1 MNTNDSSDQALIE
14 DADAL
19 HSAISRLQYDLFVAI
34 AAIDRRGLWR
44 GDGARDMGHWL
55 WMRYG
60 LSSWKA
66 GRWIQAAHA
75 LESLPSISE
84 AFASGT
90 LGVDK
95 VVELCRFA
103 APQTEG
109 RLVRWAEGVSAGAIR
124 ARGDREARR
133 SLEDVQQVERTR
145 SLTWWFEDEGRR
157 FGLQASLPAASGAI
171 VARALERLSE
181 RLPVMPGEE
190 NDWSADARKADALV
204 ALCSARLSADPDPD
218 RATVVVHAQLESLVH
233 GRGGCEL
240 EGGGVIHLQT
250 ARRLLCTGRVQIVME
265 DQHGEPVRLGRMRRE
280 PPAWML
286 RQLRHR
292 DAGCRFPGCGSRR
305 YTHAHHVVWW
315 EKGGATDLDNLV
327 LVCGFHHRL
336 VHEHGWTIS
345 RDRDGEVRW
354 VRPDGRRYRVGPG
367 PPRRQSDREP
377 ALAFSDG

>member
-1 MNTNDSSDQALIE
+1 MNTNNSGDQALIE

-19 HSAISRLQYDLFVAI
+19 YGAISRFQRDLFVVI
-34 AAIDRRGLWR
+34 AKIDRRELWR

-66 GRWIQAAHA
+66 SRWIHAAHA
-75 LESLPSISE
+75 LESLPRISE

-103 APQTEG
+103 TPETEG

-133 SLEDVQQVERTR
+133 SLEDVQEVERTR
-145 SLTWWFEDEGRR
+145 SVTWWFEDEGRR

-171 VARALERLSE
+171 VSRALERLSQG
-181 RLPVMPGEE
+181 LPVMPGEE
-190 NDWSADARKADALV
+190 NEWSADARRADALV

-218 RATVVVHAQLESLVH
+218 RATVVVHARLESLVS

-240 EGGGVIHLQT
+240 EGGGVAHPET
-250 ARRLLCTGRVQIVME
+250 TKRLLCNGRVQFVME

-305 YTHAHHVVWW
+305 YTHAHHIVWW
-315 EKGGATDLDNLV
+315 DKGGDTDLDNLV

-336 VHEHGWTIS
+336 VHEYGWRLS
-345 RDRDGEVRW
+345 RESDGEVRW
-354 VRPDGRRYRVGPG
+354 FRPDGSGYRAGPG
-367 PPRRQSDREP
+367 PPRRQSGQEP
-377 ALAFSDG
+377 ALAFSGG